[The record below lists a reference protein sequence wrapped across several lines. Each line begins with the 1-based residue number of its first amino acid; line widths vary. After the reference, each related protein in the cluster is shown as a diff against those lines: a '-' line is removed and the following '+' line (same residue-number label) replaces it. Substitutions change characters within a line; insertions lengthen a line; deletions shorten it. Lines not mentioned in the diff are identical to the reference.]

1 LPSTIVQ
8 KQTFR
13 DPASRILKLVD
24 QLELRYR
31 RLFVQMVRAARADLP
46 VARLE
51 RLIVGGRQEQAFQV
65 LTTHVT
71 RMADQINLGFIHAGT
86 ETAAFLGNKFP
97 ISFDLTNHRA
107 VRAMQQNKLKFV
119 REFMV
124 DQRQA
129 TRTALVEGITQG
141 LNPRAQARMF
151 RDSIGLTSRQ
161 EAAVQNYGR
170 LLREGNKEAL
180 TRALRD
186 RRFDRTVSTSI
197 RDGKP
202 LTDGQVGRMVTRYR
216 ERYLKY
222 RSETI
227 ARTEALASAHEGTEE
242 LYRQA
247 IDSGAFSAEEI
258 GATWHTSVDGRER
271 DSHRAMD
278 GQTQPHGEPFVSGE
292 GNLLR
297 YPGDRDAPAEE
308 VIQCRCAVSRN
319 VKET

>member
-1 LPSTIVQ
+1 MPGTLVH
-8 KQTFR
+8 KRAFR
-13 DPASRILKLVD
+13 DPYTRIVKLAD

-51 RLIVGGRQEQAFQV
+51 RLITGGRHEEAFRV
-65 LTTHVT
+65 LATHVS
-71 RMADQINLGFIHAGT
+71 RMADQVNLGFIHAGT
-86 ETAAFLGNKFP
+86 QTAAFLGSKFP

-107 VRAMQQNKLKFV
+107 VQAMQQNKLEFV
-119 REFMV
+119 REFMAE
-124 DQRQA
+124 QRRA
-129 TRTALVEGITQG
+129 TSTALVEGITQG

-151 RDSIGLTSRQ
+151 RDSIGLTRRQ

-180 TRALRD
+180 GRALRD
-186 RRFDRTVSTSI
+186 RRFDRTVAASI

-202 LTDGQVGRMVTRYR
+202 LTDGQVERMVARYR

-247 IDSGAFSAEEI
+247 IDSGAFSADEI
-258 GATWHTSVDGRER
+258 EATWHTSVDGRER

-278 GQTQPHGEPFVSGE
+278 GQTQPHGEPFVSGD
-292 GNLLR
+292 GYLLR

-319 VKET
+319 IKES